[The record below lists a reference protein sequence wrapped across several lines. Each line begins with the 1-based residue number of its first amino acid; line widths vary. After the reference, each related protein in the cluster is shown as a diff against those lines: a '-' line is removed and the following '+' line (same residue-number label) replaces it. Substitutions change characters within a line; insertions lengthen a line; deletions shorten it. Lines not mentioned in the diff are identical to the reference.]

1 MPRAVRRFPVGLLDT
16 LFGGR
21 KVEHYLRR
29 SRERLAAGRLED
41 ATRVIEAGLERF
53 PGAHSL
59 REVQLAI
66 RRTQARDAM
75 RDLKGRIEADAD
87 PIAFEQLIKLYRETE
102 MPAEALRAASQYAAA
117 HPDSDTPHLLIGEMY
132 LGRFFED
139 IDARSGLRAHQHLRR
154 ARQINPDAVKPLM
167 LLAELYYCVDAP
179 YRLAV
184 IARDLRAI
192 GAGNRH
198 VSSVLEVIEPHC
210 DASGERRSD
219 SHFERIEV
227 EGVFPRDPTTWPL
240 RTHRNN
246 RAIVQVERAKR
257 AAHALVAK
265 KAVEE
270 VAVLRAN
277 GSVIAYRGPS
287 GAKQK
292 DKEEDPALVSIARHV
307 SSTVSKYAREFDLG
321 AFKRCTVL
329 GPEGHLMV
337 GRVGNVV
344 AGARARTSVEAGRVW
359 ERVRIQL
366 EGALKGEDA

>member
-1 MPRAVRRFPVGLLDT
+1 MGLLST

-29 SRERLAAGRLED
+29 SRERLAMGRLED

-75 RDLKGRIEADAD
+75 RDLKSRIEADAD

-102 MPAEALRAASQYAAA
+102 MPAEALRAASQYTAA
-117 HPDSDTPHLLIGEMY
+117 HPDSDTPHLLLGEMY

-139 IDARSGLRAHQHLRR
+139 VDARSGLHAHQHLRR
-154 ARQINPDAVKPLM
+154 ARQINADALKPLL

-179 YRLAV
+179 RRLAMV
-184 IARDLRAI
+184 ARDLRAI
-192 GAGNRH
+192 GTGDEH
-198 VSSVLEVIEPHC
+198 VSSVLETIEPHS
-210 DASGERRSD
+210 DLDQELRAD

-227 EGVFPRDPTTWPL
+227 DGVFPRDPSTWPL
-240 RTHRNN
+240 RTHRNRGAIMQEERAN
-246 RAIVQVERAKR
+246 RAVRS
-257 AAHALVAK
+257 LVSK
-265 KAVEE
+265 NAVEE
-270 VAVLRAN
+270 VAILRTN
-277 GSVIAYRGPS
+277 GAVIAYRSKHEADPDDE
-287 GAKQK
+287 Q
-292 DKEEDPALVSIARHV
+292 DPALVAIARHV
-307 SSTVSKYAREFDLG
+307 NKTVSRYAREFDLG

-329 GPEGHLMV
+329 GPEGHLIV

-359 ERVRIQL
+359 DRVRIRL
-366 EGALKGEDA
+366 EGALKGADA